1 MTAVDEK
8 VLFEDRDNVCCS
20 DDDGWAEYARGGNI
34 FMNNGEGVSRR
45 LREARKK
52 LFSQEE
58 KMKVDFL
65 DVVQSKP
72 RVRDEAKFS

>member
-8 VLFEDRDNVCCS
+8 VLFEDRDKVCCS
-20 DDDGWAEYARGGNI
+20 DDDGWAEYARVGNI
-34 FMNNGEGVSRR
+34 FMNNGEGISRR

-58 KMKVDFL
+58 KMKVNFL

-72 RVRDEAKFS
+72 PV